1 VSSLLDHITAI
12 AAGGVVLL
20 AILTLQMRDRVAAV
34 ETTVS
39 DVAQAQASSIADV
52 LAQEF
57 DNTLSEPMTVA
68 ALGTGSY
75 RCRLVRDVANE
86 RTTEVEI
93 PAYVRTVQGGAA
105 RAATVRY
112 RLVDAGR
119 DVPVGTQ
126 VRRVYKLTR
135 EVDTGSGYGAAATV
149 ADGIVDFDVKF
160 RGRAS
165 VTFVGGPPLRFSQI
179 AFQVVV
185 AVTPPRALPGRVRLQ
200 QTNSARAVFA
210 VRPPNLTT
218 DA

>member
-39 DVAQAQASSIADV
+39 DVAQAQAASIADA

-57 DNTLSEPMTVA
+57 DNTLSKPMTVA
-68 ALGTGSY
+68 ALGVDQY
-75 RCRLVRDVANE
+75 RCRLVRDSTNE

-93 PAYVRTVQGGAA
+93 PAYIRTVQGGAA

-112 RLVDAGR
+112 TLVAAER
-119 DVPVGTQ
+119 TVAVGTQ
-126 VRRVYKLTR
+126 THPVYQLKR
-135 EVDTGSGYGAAATV
+135 QVDTGSGYGAASTV

-165 VTFVGGPPLRFSQI
+165 VTFVGPPPLRFSQI

-185 AVTPPRALPGRVRLQ
+185 AVTPPRALPGRVRRQ